1 MATRVRL
8 LEDHLVQQIAAGEV
22 VERPASV
29 VKEILENALDASS
42 RAVSLEIVG
51 SGKEAIRIS
60 DDGCGIH
67 SEDVLLAI
75 QRHSTS
81 KITSFEDLQT
91 LTSFGF
97 RGEALPSIAAVSKL
111 ELTTRSES
119 EPYGTSIQV
128 HGGNVV
134 SQKQC
139 GRSQGTTIEVR
150 DLFFNTPARL
160 KFLKSDGTER
170 SRILRAWEETLM
182 AHPSVSFSFKS
193 ESKTISYPNRK
204 NCLDRVRDV
213 WGEQC
218 SEENLVPLS
227 FRHPSLS
234 ITGWISKPSFHQ
246 SAKSYQ
252 LIYINKRPI
261 LSRSLTHAL
270 YESYRDCLPV
280 GRHPA
285 AVLFL
290 DVNPSEVDFNVHPS
304 KREVRFRNESQ
315 IYDALIREIRS
326 KRTSE
331 SSAPKVFVDAPIL
344 TQDHLRQN
352 FDSPVMPDSTVFSSS
367 FPRSAFISEKTLRS
381 ETLVRQPVK
390 ILSQFHS
397 LYILAEE
404 EGNLLIVDQ
413 HAAAERVLYEQFKQ
427 NIQNNRELPT
437 QKLLIPMIWNVS
449 LAQAELLQNHRP
461 AFLKLGFQIEPF
473 GETTFRVLESPA
485 AVPETEI
492 KNVLEEILSS
502 LENQNQPTLAIEE
515 KIMHAACRAA
525 IKANDQLTHQELGQ
539 LLEELKSCQNPHTCP
554 HGRPTTLTISRQE
567 LDKKFGRV

>member
-193 ESKTISYPNRK
+193 ESKTISYPKRK

-315 IYDALIREIRS
+315 IYDAL
-326 KRTSE
+326 
-331 SSAPKVFVDAPIL
+331 
-344 TQDHLRQN
+344 
-352 FDSPVMPDSTVFSSS
+352 
-367 FPRSAFISEKTLRS
+367 
-381 ETLVRQPVK
+381 
-390 ILSQFHS
+390 
-397 LYILAEE
+397 
-404 EGNLLIVDQ
+404 
-413 HAAAERVLYEQFKQ
+413 
-427 NIQNNRELPT
+427 
-437 QKLLIPMIWNVS
+437 
-449 LAQAELLQNHRP
+449 
-461 AFLKLGFQIEPF
+461 
-473 GETTFRVLESPA
+473 
-485 AVPETEI
+485 
-492 KNVLEEILSS
+492 
-502 LENQNQPTLAIEE
+502 
-515 KIMHAACRAA
+515 
-525 IKANDQLTHQELGQ
+525 
-539 LLEELKSCQNPHTCP
+539 
-554 HGRPTTLTISRQE
+554 
-567 LDKKFGRV
+567 